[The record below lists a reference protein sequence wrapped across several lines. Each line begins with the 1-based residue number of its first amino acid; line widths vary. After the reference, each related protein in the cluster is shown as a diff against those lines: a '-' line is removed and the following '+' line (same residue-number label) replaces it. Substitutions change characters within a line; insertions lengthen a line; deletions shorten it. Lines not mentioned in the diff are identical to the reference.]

1 MEEEEKERKRKREV
15 YKFGLQQNGKRP
27 WKEAGKQ
34 PKFRYSDI
42 LAAGIFQHYS
52 RTEYIRLIKHDK
64 TMTK

>member
-1 MEEEEKERKRKREV
+1 MGCNKMAKGREKK
-15 YKFGLQQNGKRP
+15 L
-27 WKEAGKQ
+27 GKQ